1 MATQISAS
9 LLRSNASR
17 RLLLTAG
24 ILLVYRLGCQ
34 IPIPG
39 LNTDALSRLNGLLT
53 IETVS
58 IFALG
63 VTPFL
68 SALLIFEFSKLIIPP
83 LARWEIADP
92 NNARRLDRYSYYLAL
107 VMAGLQARGVANALY
122 GLSGLIDGPAWEIPI
137 ALTFVAGVVLLG
149 WLGDRITVHGLG
161 NGFWLLL
168 ITPTLIRLPNA
179 ALESIELLQRGAV
192 TPTGFFAAVA
202 FLVLAVALV
211 AMVGMA
217 RARSERHTS
226 GTDFLGVWPPLFAS
240 YISSFVVTLFSF
252 SAGGTVHLIL
262 IATLIAA
269 FNWLQSW
276 GRSKDTSRLVWTI
289 ALVQIFVCIG
299 GELLTRQLGSPFPIN
314 GSWLIV
320 IVTTAISCLRSK
332 EPTT

>member
-9 LLRSNASR
+9 LLRSNASC

-68 SALLIFEFSKLIIPP
+68 SALLIFEFIKLIIPP
-83 LARWEIADP
+83 LARWEIGDP
-92 NNARRLDRYSYYLAL
+92 NNARRLDRYAYYLAL

-122 GLSGLIDGPAWEIPI
+122 GISGLIDGPRLEIPI
-137 ALTFVAGVVLLG
+137 AMTFVAGVVLLR

-168 ITPTLIRLPNA
+168 ITPTLISLPNA
-179 ALESIELLQRGAV
+179 ALESIELLRRGAI
-192 TPTGFFAAVA
+192 TPSAFF
-202 FLVLAVALV
+202 
-211 AMVGMA
+211 
-217 RARSERHTS
+217 
-226 GTDFLGVWPPLFAS
+226 
-240 YISSFVVTLFSF
+240 
-252 SAGGTVHLIL
+252 
-262 IATLIAA
+262 
-269 FNWLQSW
+269 
-276 GRSKDTSRLVWTI
+276 
-289 ALVQIFVCIG
+289 
-299 GELLTRQLGSPFPIN
+299 
-314 GSWLIV
+314 
-320 IVTTAISCLRSK
+320 
-332 EPTT
+332 